1 MAEDGIHLDRIKTYS
16 LRKRESKVTIANFSK
31 PYTKGTSFGSFLSGL
46 PNILAAKDLK
56 EIVAAICLA
65 KRRGRPIIF
74 AMGAHVIKTGLSPIL
89 IDLIE
94 DKSVSSV
101 ALNGAGMV
109 HDLEIALVG
118 HTSEDVEAHLRNGRF
133 GMAEETGKFIN
144 EAIREGANKDWGLG
158 EAFGKM
164 LLRTRPP
171 HENLSIVAS
180 ALKNKIPVTVHVAMG
195 TDIFQ
200 MHPTFNGAA
209 LGKTSYKD
217 FLCFCSQISHLEGG
231 VYLNVGSAVVLP
243 EVFLKALTLAR
254 NLGHPLRQFTTVDM
268 DFFRQ
273 YRPSKNVVHRPTILE
288 GRGYQLIGH
297 HEILIPLLAAA
308 IKEGFEGDNRSDISS

>member
-1 MAEDGIHLDRIKTYS
+1 MTEKRLLLDRIKTYS
-16 LRKRESKVTIANFSK
+16 LKERKSKVAIADFSR
-31 PYTKGTSFGSFLSGL
+31 PHCKGASLGSFLGGL

-56 EIVAAICLA
+56 EIAAAICMA
-65 KRRGRPIIF
+65 KKKGRPIIF
-74 AMGAHVIKTGLSPIL
+74 ALGAHVIKTGLSPIL

-94 DKSVSSV
+94 EGFVSSI

-109 HDLEIALVG
+109 HDFEIAQVG
-118 HTSEDVEAHLRNGRF
+118 HTSEDVEVLIRNGRF
-133 GMAEETGKFIN
+133 GMAEETGNFIN
-144 EAIREGANKDWGLG
+144 EAIKEGASKDWGLG

-164 LLRTRPP
+164 LLKTKPP

-180 ALKNKIPVTVHVAMG
+180 ALKNDVSVTVHVAIG
-195 TDIFQ
+195 TDIFN
-200 MHPTFNGAA
+200 MHPTISGAA
-209 LGKTSYKD
+209 LGETSHRD
-217 FLCFCSQISHLEGG
+217 FLRFCYSIAHLERG
-231 VYLNVGSAVVLP
+231 VYLNIGSAVVLP

-273 YRPSKNVVHRPTILE
+273 YRPSKNVVHRPTMGK

-297 HEILIPLLAAA
+297 HEIMVPLLAAA
-308 IKEGFEGDNRSDISS
+308 IKEGSE